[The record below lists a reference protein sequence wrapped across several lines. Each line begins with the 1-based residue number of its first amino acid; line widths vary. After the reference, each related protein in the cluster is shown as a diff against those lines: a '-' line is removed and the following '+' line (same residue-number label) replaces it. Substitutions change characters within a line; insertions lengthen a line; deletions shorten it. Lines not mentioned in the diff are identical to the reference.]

1 VAFMRSNPATFAQKP
16 LIHCFSR
23 ASPRWRRM
31 PQNSTATPERSA
43 IALRH
48 TVKNDVIYMLAV
60 RSTRERARARLRHGA
75 SSAIV
80 RGRSSAS
87 SIFEELGSLRVCSSW
102 SRPRGADATG
112 CFFIVPSFAR
122 AEMLRDAVLRNA
134 ALQNSRPRVVQQEA
148 PSTYLDT
155 HHVPF
160 YLNDVT
166 TLLLRIRPAA
176 PLDFIASY
184 FSEVLNGTHVL
195 LREFAYVSACPH
207 NRWSFVRVV
216 QESFAGVSPAHHE
229 LSAVDLLRQRG
240 QTRPLAVP
248 EVRLLSNFRAHLAAL
263 GGETEPSAAQPL
275 PWVQPAQASQ
285 RQSRRCHCLWPPGF
299 SCCGSSAQT
308 SRSSW

>member
-1 VAFMRSNPATFAQKP
+1 MKGIA
-16 LIHCFSR
+16 
-23 ASPRWRRM
+23 RR
-31 PQNSTATPERSA
+31 PG
-43 IALRH
+43 RH
-48 TVKNDVIYMLAV
+48 
-60 RSTRERARARLRHGA
+60 
-75 SSAIV
+75 
-80 RGRSSAS
+80 
-87 SIFEELGSLRVCSSW
+87 
-102 SRPRGADATG
+102 
-112 CFFIVPSFAR
+112 

-275 PWVQPAQASQ
+275 PWVQPVQASQ